1 MYQFA
6 TKYRYSLLS
15 DIFMPKV
22 TGSFIVQFIV
32 KEEEECKTDHWV
44 MRVGG
49 RGTVGIS
56 TNKCV
61 KYSYICIVSYNKTN

>member
-1 MYQFA
+1 
-6 TKYRYSLLS
+6 
-15 DIFMPKV
+15 MPKV
-22 TGSFIVQFIV
+22 TGPFLAQFV
-32 KEEEECKTDHWV
+32 LKEEVECKTDHWV

-61 KYSYICIVSYNKTN
+61 KYSYICIVTWKLL

>member
-1 MYQFA
+1 
-6 TKYRYSLLS
+6 
-15 DIFMPKV
+15 MPKV
-22 TGSFIVQFIV
+22 TGPFIAQFV
-32 KEEEECKTDHWV
+32 LKEDMECKTDHWI

-61 KYSYICIVSYNKTN
+61 KYSYIYIVTWKLL